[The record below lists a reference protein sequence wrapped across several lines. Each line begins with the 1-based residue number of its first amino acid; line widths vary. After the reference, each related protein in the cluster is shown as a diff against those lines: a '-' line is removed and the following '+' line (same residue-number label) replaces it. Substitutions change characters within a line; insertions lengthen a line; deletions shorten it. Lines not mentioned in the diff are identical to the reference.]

1 MIPACCTHTVEG
13 IAPMVEGSALRRGM
27 VIKHEGEL
35 YLVTD
40 YQHVK
45 PGKGPA
51 YMQVAMKSLRTGR
64 ILRQR
69 FRSNDNVEQAYL
81 ETKPMQFMYSDETHY
96 HFMDQTD
103 YESIAIDADVVG
115 EARSYLTEGMVID
128 IGMHEGRALM
138 INLPTSV
145 VLEIGETDPGIKGD
159 TVSAATKPAKT
170 VTGLVI
176 QVPLFINTGERIK
189 VDTRTGQYLG
199 RE

>member
-1 MIPACCTHTVEG
+1 
-13 IAPMVEGSALRRGM
+13 MVEGSALRRGM
-27 VIKHEGEL
+27 VIKHESEL
-35 YLVTD
+35 CLITD

-51 YMQVAMKSLRTGR
+51 YMQVAMKNLRTGR
-64 ILRQR
+64 LVRQR
-69 FRSNDNVEQAYL
+69 FRSNDDVEQAYL
-81 ETKPMQFMYSDETHY
+81 ETRPMQFMYSDETHY

-103 YESIAIDADVVG
+103 YESVAIDPDVVG
-115 EARSYLTEGMVID
+115 EARAYLTEGMVID
-128 IGMHEGRALM
+128 IGTHEGRALI

-145 VLEIGETDPGIKGD
+145 VLEIAETEPGVKGD

-170 VTGLVI
+170 VTGLIV

-189 VDTRTGQYLG
+189 VDTRSGGYLG